1 MRLRGCDS
9 HGCGHYLAKRGSRT
23 HTGQDLL
30 TPAGAG
36 VGAPVAG
43 EVTKIGY
50 PYADDLSFRY
60 VQITNNGYDVR
71 LFYVEPSVQVGQV
84 VSQGEPIGT
93 VQDLSKRYAGIPNHV
108 HLEVKKDGCFIDPIA
123 LALSMVTA

>member
-1 MRLRGCDS
+1 MKLRDCDS
-9 HGCGHYLAKRGSRT
+9 HGCGNYGASRGSRT

-30 TPAGAG
+30 APAGAR

-60 VQITNNGYDVR
+60 VQITNSGYGVR
-71 LFYVEPSVQVGQV
+71 LFYVEPSVRVGQM

-93 VQDLSKRYAGIPNHV
+93 VQDLSKRYDKIPNHV
-108 HLEVKKDGCFIDPIA
+108 HLEIKKDGSFIDPTA